1 MNYLNAGVQGA
12 LLGGQYALFASGLS
26 LMFGVLRVVNLAH
39 GDLGILAAFAVMALL
54 AAWHLPLAVAVPLVL
69 AAMAGLGVLLH
80 LGVLDR
86 AMRQGAIAPMIATF
100 GVSIALANLLL
111 QTFSSNSRAIDLG
124 SFGSASLTVGGISV
138 GWLPLTGFTLAVVVL
153 VSLHL
158 ALSRSRLGREVRAT
172 ADDAATAAL
181 VGVDSRRVYLAVTA
195 VAVVM
200 AGLAGIGYAMTSLV
214 TPLAGPSR
222 LIFAFE
228 AVVIGGLGSLWGT
241 LAGGIV
247 LGMAQTLGAELDA
260 SSGVLLGHLV
270 FLAVLAFRPQGLF
283 ATAQVRA

>member
-1 MNYLNAGVQGA
+1 VNFLNAGVQGA

-39 GDLGILAAFAVMALL
+39 GDLGILAAFVVIALMAG
-54 AAWHLPLAVAVPLVL
+54 WHLPLLVAVPAVL
-69 AAMAGLGVLLH
+69 IGMAGLGALLH
-80 LGVLDR
+80 VGVLDR

-100 GVSIALANLLL
+100 GLSIAVANLLL
-111 QTFSSNSRAIDLG
+111 QLFSSNSRAIDLG
-124 SFGSASLTVGGISV
+124 AFGSASLTVGGISV
-138 GWLPLTGFTLAVVVL
+138 GWLPLTGFSLAVAVL
-153 VSLHL
+153 LSLHL
-158 ALSRSRLGREVRAT
+158 VLSRSRVGREVRAT

-181 VGVDSRRVYLAVTA
+181 IGVDSRRIYLMVTA
-195 VAVVM
+195 VAVAM

-241 LAGGIV
+241 LAGGIL
-247 LGMAQTLGAELDA
+247 LGMAQALGAELDA
-260 SSGVLLGHLV
+260 SSGVLIGHLV
-270 FLAVLAFRPQGLF
+270 FLAVLAFRPGGLF
-283 ATAQVRA
+283 ATVRVRA